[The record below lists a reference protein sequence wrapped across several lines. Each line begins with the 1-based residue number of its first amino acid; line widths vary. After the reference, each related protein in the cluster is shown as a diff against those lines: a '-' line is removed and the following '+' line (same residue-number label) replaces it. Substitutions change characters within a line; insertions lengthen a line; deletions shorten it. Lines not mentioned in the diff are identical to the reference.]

1 MTGLRARWLIV
12 LAGVAMGALSL
23 ADAWIVHDREVRGEG
38 YRDVL
43 TALSAW
49 ESVAV
54 PMLTV
59 GVVAGL
65 ATAGA
70 ALVTLR
76 RGRALPAW
84 VLPAGSV
91 LTLAL
96 VGATLVPIGQDGHSS
111 SIDLTIGWAGLVG
124 IALAAVMAACAMWV
138 ARPRGAHTLALA
150 VAAVVVLGAA
160 AGGRWV
166 VLQVAA
172 GSNEAWSDGSYTRSA
187 TDDEPTEVL
196 TLDDGRYA
204 IGDRWSGTWESLGW
218 TVVISDDPACPDTL
232 GTYHAHGHPEA
243 LDEDLRFVMVVDPC
257 RDGERAA
264 DLEAGIWER
273 N

>member
-1 MTGLRARWLIV
+1 MTRSRALAAIAVAGLAI
-12 LAGVAMGALSL
+12 GVLSL
-23 ADAWIVHDREVRGEG
+23 VDAWIIHDREVRGEG

-43 TALSAW
+43 TSLSPW

-54 PMLTV
+54 PLLTL
-59 GVVAGL
+59 GVLAAL
-65 ATAGA
+65 ATAGV

-76 RGRALPAW
+76 RGDVLPGW
-84 VLPAGSV
+84 VLPVGST

-96 VGATLVPIGQDGHSS
+96 IGATLVPIGQDGHSS
-111 SIDLTIGWAGLVG
+111 SIDLTVGWAGIAGV
-124 IALAAVMAACAMWV
+124 ALAAVMAACAVWV
-138 ARPRGAHTLALA
+138 SRPTIRQALALA
-150 VAAVVVLGAA
+150 VAGAIVLGAA
-160 AGGRWV
+160 AGGRWA

-172 GSNEAWSDGSYTRSA
+172 GSNEAWSDGSYTRAA
-187 TDDEPTEVL
+187 TDGQPTEVL
-196 TLDDGRYA
+196 TLGDGRYA

-243 LDEDLRFVMVVDPC
+243 LDEDLRFVKVVDPC
-257 RDGERAA
+257 LDGERAA

-273 N
+273 D